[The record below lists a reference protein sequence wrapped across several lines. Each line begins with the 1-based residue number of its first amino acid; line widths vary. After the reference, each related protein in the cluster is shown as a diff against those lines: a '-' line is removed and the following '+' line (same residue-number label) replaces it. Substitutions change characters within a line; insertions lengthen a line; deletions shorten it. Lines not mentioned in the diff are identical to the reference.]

1 MGSLYD
7 TTMKR
12 EKMIHDFEQLL
23 AQYRAYF
30 KDADIDIDGN
40 APELMLYKEA
50 LRIYTSLPQMK
61 NIDPLCILEGEY
73 DLLRSILSDMQT
85 GYKKGCDLGHTLF
98 YVCEKQELSTFLTH
112 TSHYFQTW
120 HLPSSGFSSPSAAN
134 PPMSLP

>member
-1 MGSLYD
+1 MYGQKDLGSQSLRIAAHEVSAFYAAAAAAKEDTIMGSLYD

-30 KDADIDIDGN
+30 KDAGIDIDGN

-61 NIDPLCILEGEY
+61 NFDPLCILEGEY

-85 GYKKGCDLGHTLF
+85 GNWMTSPYYKKD
-98 YVCEKQELSTFLTH
+98 
-112 TSHYFQTW
+112 
-120 HLPSSGFSSPSAAN
+120 AI
-134 PPMSLP
+134 

>member
-30 KDADIDIDGN
+30 KDADIDIDGK

-61 NIDPLCILEGEY
+61 NLDPLCIMEGEY
-73 DLLRSILSDMQT
+73 DLLRSILSDIQT
-85 GYKKGCDLGHTLF
+85 GNWITSPYYKKDAILYNKGCGLGHTLF
-98 YVCEKQELSTFLTH
+98 MYEKNKN
-112 TSHYFQTW
+112 YP
-120 HLPSSGFSSPSAAN
+120 LPALIHPI
-134 PPMSLP
+134 MI

>member
-1 MGSLYD
+1 MQTDGTTLLIAYAIAPQEVSAFYSAAAAAKEDTIMGSLYD

-85 GYKKGCDLGHTLF
+85 GNWITSPYYKKD
-98 YVCEKQELSTFLTH
+98 
-112 TSHYFQTW
+112 
-120 HLPSSGFSSPSAAN
+120 AI
-134 PPMSLP
+134 

>member
-30 KDADIDIDGN
+30 KDAGSDINGD

-50 LRIYTSLPQMK
+50 LRIYTSLPRMK
-61 NIDPLCILEGEY
+61 NLDPLCMLEGEY

-85 GYKKGCDLGHTLF
+85 GNWITSPYYKKD
-98 YVCEKQELSTFLTH
+98 
-112 TSHYFQTW
+112 
-120 HLPSSGFSSPSAAN
+120 AI
-134 PPMSLP
+134 

>member
-61 NIDPLCILEGEY
+61 IIDPLCILEGEY

-85 GYKKGCDLGHTLF
+85 GNWITSPYYKKD
-98 YVCEKQELSTFLTH
+98 
-112 TSHYFQTW
+112 
-120 HLPSSGFSSPSAAN
+120 AI
-134 PPMSLP
+134 

>member
-12 EKMIHDFEQLL
+12 EKMIHNFEQLL

-30 KDADIDIDGN
+30 KEAGIDINGK

-61 NIDPLCILEGEY
+61 NMDPLCIMEGEY

-85 GYKKGCDLGHTLF
+85 GNWMTSPYYKKD
-98 YVCEKQELSTFLTH
+98 
-112 TSHYFQTW
+112 
-120 HLPSSGFSSPSAAN
+120 AI
-134 PPMSLP
+134 

>member
-1 MGSLYD
+1 MQTDGTTLPIDYAIAPQEVSAFYSAAAAAKEDTIMGSLYD

-85 GYKKGCDLGHTLF
+85 GNWITSPYYKKD
-98 YVCEKQELSTFLTH
+98 
-112 TSHYFQTW
+112 
-120 HLPSSGFSSPSAAN
+120 AI
-134 PPMSLP
+134 

>member
-1 MGSLYD
+1 MSSLYD

-12 EKMIHDFEQLL
+12 EKMIHNFEQLL

-30 KDADIDIDGN
+30 EEAGIDINGK

-61 NIDPLCILEGEY
+61 NMDPLCIMEGEY

-85 GYKKGCDLGHTLF
+85 GNWMTSPYFKRDAVLGDADSITIPIMSMSAIHYHLHKKPC
-98 YVCEKQELSTFLTH
+98 
-112 TSHYFQTW
+112 
-120 HLPSSGFSSPSAAN
+120 AAY
-134 PPMSLP
+134 

>member
-1 MGSLYD
+1 MLADGTTLPIAYAIAPHEVSAFYLAASAAKEETIMGSLYD

-30 KDADIDIDGN
+30 KDAGIDIDGK

-61 NIDPLCILEGEY
+61 NFDPLCILEGEY

-85 GYKKGCDLGHTLF
+85 GNWMTSPYYKKD
-98 YVCEKQELSTFLTH
+98 
-112 TSHYFQTW
+112 
-120 HLPSSGFSSPSAAN
+120 AI
-134 PPMSLP
+134 

>member
-1 MGSLYD
+1 MQTDGTTLPIAYATAPHEVSAFYPAASAAKDDTIMGSLYD

-30 KDADIDIDGN
+30 KDAGIDIDGN

-61 NIDPLCILEGEY
+61 NFDPLCILEGEY

-85 GYKKGCDLGHTLF
+85 GNWMTSPYYKKD
-98 YVCEKQELSTFLTH
+98 
-112 TSHYFQTW
+112 
-120 HLPSSGFSSPSAAN
+120 AI
-134 PPMSLP
+134 

>member
-1 MGSLYD
+1 MYGQKDLGSQSLRIAAHKVSAFYAPAAAEKEEPTMSSLCD

-12 EKMIHDFEQLL
+12 EKMIQNFEQLL

-30 KDADIDIDGN
+30 EEAGIDINGK

-61 NIDPLCILEGEY
+61 NMDPLCIMEGEY

-85 GYKKGCDLGHTLF
+85 GNWMTSPYFKKD
-98 YVCEKQELSTFLTH
+98 VV
-112 TSHYFQTW
+112 
-120 HLPSSGFSSPSAAN
+120 
-134 PPMSLP
+134 

>member
-1 MGSLYD
+1 MQTDGTTLPIAYAIAPQEVSAFYSAASAAKEDTIMGSLYD

-85 GYKKGCDLGHTLF
+85 GNWITSPYYKKD
-98 YVCEKQELSTFLTH
+98 
-112 TSHYFQTW
+112 
-120 HLPSSGFSSPSAAN
+120 AI
-134 PPMSLP
+134 

>member
-1 MGSLYD
+1 MQRARNMYGRSYVSLHLRIVSHDVSAFYPPAAAEKEETIMSSLYD

-12 EKMIHDFEQLL
+12 EKMIHNFEQLL

-30 KDADIDIDGN
+30 EEAGIDINGK

-61 NIDPLCILEGEY
+61 NMDPLCIMEGEY

-85 GYKKGCDLGHTLF
+85 GNWM
-98 YVCEKQELSTFLTH
+98 
-112 TSHYFQTW
+112 TSPYFKRD
-120 HLPSSGFSSPSAAN
+120 AV
-134 PPMSLP
+134 

>member
-30 KDADIDIDGN
+30 KDADIDIDGK

-50 LRIYTSLPQMK
+50 LRIYISLPQMK
-61 NIDPLCILEGEY
+61 NLDPLCIMEGEY

-85 GYKKGCDLGHTLF
+85 GNWITSLYYKKD
-98 YVCEKQELSTFLTH
+98 
-112 TSHYFQTW
+112 
-120 HLPSSGFSSPSAAN
+120 AI
-134 PPMSLP
+134 

>member
-30 KDADIDIDGN
+30 KDADIDIDGK

-61 NIDPLCILEGEY
+61 NLDPLCIMEGEY

-85 GYKKGCDLGHTLF
+85 GNWITSPYYKKCHLIQKRVWPRSHPFLCMRKTRTILF
-98 YVCEKQELSTFLTH
+98 PHSYIPL
-112 TSHYFQTW
+112 
-120 HLPSSGFSSPSAAN
+120 
-134 PPMSLP
+134 

>member
-1 MGSLYD
+1 MLHIAYATAPHEVSAFYAAASAAKEDTIMGSLYD

-30 KDADIDIDGN
+30 KDAGIDIDGN

-61 NIDPLCILEGEY
+61 NFDPLCILEGEY

-85 GYKKGCDLGHTLF
+85 GNWMTSPYYKKD
-98 YVCEKQELSTFLTH
+98 
-112 TSHYFQTW
+112 
-120 HLPSSGFSSPSAAN
+120 AI
-134 PPMSLP
+134 

>member
-30 KDADIDIDGN
+30 KDAGIDIDGK

-50 LRIYTSLPQMK
+50 LRIYTSLPQM
-61 NIDPLCILEGEY
+61 EGEY

-85 GYKKGCDLGHTLF
+85 GNWMTSPYYKKD
-98 YVCEKQELSTFLTH
+98 
-112 TSHYFQTW
+112 
-120 HLPSSGFSSPSAAN
+120 AI
-134 PPMSLP
+134 

>member
-1 MGSLYD
+1 MQTDGTTLSIAYAIAPQEVSAFYSAAAAAKEDTIMGSLYD

-61 NIDPLCILEGEY
+61 NIDPLCMLEGEY

-85 GYKKGCDLGHTLF
+85 GNWITSPYYKKD
-98 YVCEKQELSTFLTH
+98 
-112 TSHYFQTW
+112 
-120 HLPSSGFSSPSAAN
+120 AI
-134 PPMSLP
+134 

>member
-30 KDADIDIDGN
+30 KDADIDIDGK

-61 NIDPLCILEGEY
+61 NLDPLCIMEGEY

-85 GYKKGCDLGHTLF
+85 GNWITSPYYKKRCHLIQKRVWPRSHPF
-98 YVCEKQELSTFLTH
+98 YV
-112 TSHYFQTW
+112 
-120 HLPSSGFSSPSAAN
+120 
-134 PPMSLP
+134 

>member
-1 MGSLYD
+1 MRSLLSIPLPAQQKEDTIMGSLYD

-30 KDADIDIDGN
+30 KDADIDIDGE

-85 GYKKGCDLGHTLF
+85 GNWITSPYYKKD
-98 YVCEKQELSTFLTH
+98 
-112 TSHYFQTW
+112 
-120 HLPSSGFSSPSAAN
+120 AI
-134 PPMSLP
+134 

>member
-1 MGSLYD
+1 MQTDGTTLPITYAIAPQEVSAFYSAAAAAKEDTIMGSLYD

-85 GYKKGCDLGHTLF
+85 GNWITSPYYKKD
-98 YVCEKQELSTFLTH
+98 
-112 TSHYFQTW
+112 
-120 HLPSSGFSSPSAAN
+120 AI
-134 PPMSLP
+134 

>member
-1 MGSLYD
+1 MQTDGTTLSIAYAIAPQEVSAFYSAAAAAKEDTIMGSLYD

-50 LRIYTSLPQMK
+50 LRIYTSLPRMK

-85 GYKKGCDLGHTLF
+85 GNWITSPYYKKD
-98 YVCEKQELSTFLTH
+98 
-112 TSHYFQTW
+112 
-120 HLPSSGFSSPSAAN
+120 AI
-134 PPMSLP
+134 

>member
-1 MGSLYD
+1 MLPIAYSIAPHEVSAFYPAASAAKEDTIMGSLYD

-30 KDADIDIDGN
+30 KDAGIDINGE

-61 NIDPLCILEGEY
+61 NFDPLCILEGEY

-85 GYKKGCDLGHTLF
+85 GNWMTSPYYKKD
-98 YVCEKQELSTFLTH
+98 
-112 TSHYFQTW
+112 
-120 HLPSSGFSSPSAAN
+120 AI
-134 PPMSLP
+134 

>member
-1 MGSLYD
+1 MQTDGTTLPIAYAIAPHEVSAFYPAAAAAKEDTIMGSLYD

-30 KDADIDIDGN
+30 KDAGIDIDGD

-50 LRIYTSLPQMK
+50 LRIYTSLPRMK
-61 NIDPLCILEGEY
+61 NLDPLCMLEGEY

-85 GYKKGCDLGHTLF
+85 GNWITSPYYKKD
-98 YVCEKQELSTFLTH
+98 
-112 TSHYFQTW
+112 
-120 HLPSSGFSSPSAAN
+120 AI
-134 PPMSLP
+134 

>member
-1 MGSLYD
+1 MQTDGTTLSIAYAIAPQEVSAFYSAAAAAKEDTIMGSLYD

-85 GYKKGCDLGHTLF
+85 GNWITSPYYKKD
-98 YVCEKQELSTFLTH
+98 
-112 TSHYFQTW
+112 
-120 HLPSSGFSSPSAAN
+120 AI
-134 PPMSLP
+134 